1 MLKIFGIL
9 LMGVLIGIL
18 FRSKLSLNILSRLT
32 TYLIYLLLLVLGVA
46 VGANDNIV
54 NNLSTIGLKGTI
66 IAISAVLGS
75 LIMAKLLFVL
85 FYKNSNN
92 EG

>member
-1 MLKIFGIL
+1 
-9 LMGVLIGIL
+9 MGVLIGIL